1 MSSTHPSLEAYEPS
15 PGEPFDRIKAAH
27 LLNRAGFGGTE
38 EEVQK
43 VVKLGPKG
51 AVDWL
56 LDFPNSNADEQNS
69 SDTPD
74 ISAIKGRPEGNFR
87 ELRRQLQSKTPA
99 ERKELMKQIQMAN
112 REAFMA
118 TFGWSM
124 KRMASGPHPLQEKLT
139 LFWHGHFTT
148 SFREER
154 SALLIWEQN
163 ELLRKMSAGNFR
175 KMLHAVSRDPAMLD
189 YLNN

>member
-1 MSSTHPSLEAYEPS
+1 MSVTHPLLEAYEPS
-15 PGEPFDRIKAAH
+15 PGDPFDRVKAAH

-43 VVKLGPKG
+43 VIKLGPKG

-56 LDFPNSNADEQNS
+56 LDFPNKSADEQDR
-69 SDTPD
+69 SDVPD
-74 ISAIKGRPEGNFR
+74 LSPIKGGPAGNFK

-99 ERKELMKQIQMAN
+99 ERKELMKQVQMAN

-118 TFGWSM
+118 TFAWWM
-124 KRMASGPHPLQEKLT
+124 KRMASGPHALQEKLT

-148 SFREER
+148 SFREEK
-154 SALLIWEQN
+154 ATLLIWEQN
-163 ELLRKMSAGNFR
+163 ELLRKMAAGNFR
-175 KMLHAVSRDPAMLD
+175 KMLHAVSRDPAM
-189 YLNN
+189 